1 MMEQR
6 RKLRAEVEG
15 QKQAI
20 MAKFEEMK
28 KQGSGNMTPKDLTAL
43 IGAPGEGQVGAFTVE
58 QTVGTASAQPA
69 GAWKAKSSVSKAK
82 PAPAATQK
90 DTRSAEIMGKE
101 KIGLLRKKQ
110 NEELLQILEE
120 EQRLEEGRERQLAA
134 AASDIERSRLDKI
147 FGLERAKS
155 SQRIVGISE
164 YSPLRAHNSALKAL
178 AARYQVTLDL

>member
-6 RKLRAEVEG
+6 RKLRAEVED

-20 MAKFEEMK
+20 MSKFEEMK
-28 KQGSGNMTPKDLTAL
+28 KQGSGKMSPQDLTAL
-43 IGAPGEGQVGAFTVE
+43 MGASGTGGEGQVGAFTVE

-69 GAWKAKSSVSKAK
+69 GAWKAKGSAAK
-82 PAPAATQK
+82 PTNAVLTQK
-90 DTRSAEIMGKE
+90 EAKSAEIMGKE

-110 NEELLQILEE
+110 NEELLQILDE
-120 EQRLEEGRERQLAA
+120 EQKREAERELQLAG
-134 AASDIERSRLDKI
+134 AASETEKHRLDNI

-164 YSPLRAHNSALKAL
+164 
-178 AARYQVTLDL
+178 